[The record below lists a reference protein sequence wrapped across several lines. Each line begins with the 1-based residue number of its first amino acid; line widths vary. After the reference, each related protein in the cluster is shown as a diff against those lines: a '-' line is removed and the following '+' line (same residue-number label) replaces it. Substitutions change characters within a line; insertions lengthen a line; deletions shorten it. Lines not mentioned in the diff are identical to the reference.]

1 MKRFEI
7 TVPSVNSIHYTKNI
21 TAVVMIPDTVT
32 GKTSFALFT
41 HGWGGNR
48 FQHIDKMEATC
59 ESENRICVSA
69 EYRMSGYDFD
79 PVTGWGAY
87 IPYDAGFMQLFDVL
101 NCLRYV
107 YQLYPSC
114 DRSRTVHYGGSQGG
128 WMALLS
134 AIYAPKTFAAIYA
147 SSPLTRLT
155 VQEIGWAG
163 RSFEDRELA
172 CRNVLEHAELINT
185 PLFLE
190 HGTGDTTVPHYEHTE
205 KLVARLAFLGKTH
218 KVIYYPDGG
227 HDLQPTISKLE
238 AFEKMRNDFFS
249 TPALTDTDD
258 FTAGRVVK
266 IPCGDWELTVDWS
279 KPAESIELF
288 YWAKIR

>member
-1 MKRFEI
+1 
-7 TVPSVNSIHYTKNI
+7 
-21 TAVVMIPDTVT
+21 
-32 GKTSFALFT
+32 
-41 HGWGGNR
+41 
-48 FQHIDKMEATC
+48 MEATC

-185 PLFLE
+185 QLFLE

-279 KPAESIELF
+279 KPGESLELF
-288 YWAKIR
+288 HWAKIR